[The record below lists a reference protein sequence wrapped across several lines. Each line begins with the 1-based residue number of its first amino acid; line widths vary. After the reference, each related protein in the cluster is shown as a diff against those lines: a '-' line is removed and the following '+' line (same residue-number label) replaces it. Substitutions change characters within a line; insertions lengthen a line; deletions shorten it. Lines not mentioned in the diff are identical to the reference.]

1 MRLPANARSPVAI
14 ATGGHTLADGESGT
28 LLSLTVALDSVQA
41 GDVLAADPSGTNI
54 SAQYDSATGVL
65 TLSGVD
71 SVADYQQ
78 VLGSVTY
85 DNTNGNPGVNFQTIR
100 VTANDGTSSSSDAVA
115 SIHVVL
121 LPVITAA
128 LTDDSGVDPTDGI
141 TNDDLI
147 SGTVGSALSTIVSLQ
162 AQVDSGTAQV
172 VPFDSTTGHFVF
184 DPQLATDGSADGPH
198 TVHFEAMDA
207 NGDMGSSVVSFT
219 LGALPP
225 ALTAALQNDTGLPAD
240 QLTFD
245 PTIIGT
251 VHDPTQLVSFVAG
264 MDDSP
269 EQSFVDVSTLVNPDG
284 SYTLSAS
291 LMAQIAGGQLS
302 EGAHVLHLVA
312 IDAAGNRAV
321 QSFSFTLLTKPPTA
335 PDFHL
340 SPDSLDPTITA
351 PDTTDATEVTLIGT
365 TDPYET
371 VFFNESG
378 QAILADG
385 SGYFQFSGVML
396 SPGEYLFTM
405 VAIDVA
411 GNLAYF
417 QRTIIC
423 TAASDPTPS

>member
-1 MRLPANARSPVAI
+1 M
-14 ATGGHTLADGESGT
+14 
-28 LLSLTVALDSVQA
+28 
-41 GDVLAADPSGTNI
+41 AADPTGTNI
-54 SAQYDSATGVL
+54 AAQYDGATGVL

-100 VTANDGTSSSSDAVA
+100 VTANDGTFASSDAVA
-115 SIHVVL
+115 SVHVVL
-121 LPVITAA
+121 LPVIAA
-128 LTDDSGVDPTDGI
+128 ELADDSGVDPTDGI

-147 SGTVGSALSTIVSLQ
+147 SGDVRSALSSIVSLQ
-162 AQVDSGTAQV
+162 AQVDSGTVQI
-172 VPFDSTTGHFVF
+172 VPFDPATGHFVF
-184 DPQLATDGSADGPH
+184 DPQLATNGSADGPH
-198 TVHFEAMDA
+198 TVSFEAMDA
-207 NGDMGSSVVSFT
+207 NGDTGSSVVSFT

-225 ALTAALQNDTGLPAD
+225 AVTAALQNDTGLPGD
-240 QLTFD
+240 QITFD

-312 IDAAGNRAV
+312 IDAAGNRTTV
-321 QSFSFTLLTKPPTA
+321 TFSFTYTLLTTPPIV
-335 PDFHL
+335 PGFHL
-340 SPDSLDPTITA
+340 SPDSLNPAITA
-351 PDTTDATEVTLIGT
+351 PDTTDATDVMLIGVT
-365 TDPYET
+365 SPDVMVYLED
-371 VFFNESG
+371 VGEVVSS
-378 QAILADG
+378 DD
-385 SGYFQFSGVML
+385 SGYFLFSGVEL
-396 SPGEYLFTM
+396 SPGENFFTV
-405 VAIDVA
+405 VAVDA
-411 GNLAYF
+411 GGNYSYT

-423 TAASDPTPS
+423 TATF